1 MSKYVLI
8 HGTFYEADELMH
20 RLASDVKPKK
30 NHKYVSREWKN
41 GTWVYT
47 YPEDSKPKSTD
58 SKTAASSQDTKTT
71 TNTASTAKKS
81 DDTKALE
88 PVKTITR
95 LPAEI
100 EKAVK
105 AAVDSGKKLI
115 ESLGLKT
122 PETPIDDSKQTTAD
136 TKSETDSVE
145 QQKRDV
151 AKASLDRVD
160 SLYDE
165 ISKNGKHTPKPGDTY
180 SKEEVRYAEA
190 RVFYDDAVR
199 MHEQSKNTPDADTYK
214 SRVTQAMDRLV
225 EQETLYKH
233 SIDLP
238 MRTIEEMIAESK
250 AARKKR

>member
-81 DDTKALE
+81 DNTKALE

-145 QQKRDV
+145 QQKRV
-151 AKASLDRVD
+151 EAKASLDRVE

-165 ISKNGKHTPKPGDTY
+165 ISKNGPSIYKPSDDY
-180 SKEEVRYAEA
+180 SEEEWRYAEA

-199 MHEQSKNTPDADTYK
+199 LHEQSKNTPDEGAYK
-214 SRVTQAMDRLV
+214 SRVDQAMSRLV

-233 SIDLP
+233 SLDIP
-238 MRTIEEMIAESK
+238 TRTLDELIATAKTE
-250 AARKKR
+250 RKKR